1 MLSSY
6 PPIQLKSNRITA
18 ALVVLVMIA
27 APVFILS
34 TVNTATTREQRR
46 VKKLQW
52 LLPYRTNVALLKSPK
67 TFLFGA
73 FDNNTQEG
81 FKSIM
86 SLEDSLKTALP
97 IIHIYTAWGSKPEEE
112 FPTMQVHSILEMG
125 SIPLITWEP
134 WLTDFDPVKY
144 PQLRKL
150 EDRDKGGMAEI
161 AQGKYDFYITQ
172 WAQDA
177 RKVSYPMFVRVGHEM
192 NDPKRF
198 PWGLQNNSPKDFIAA
213 WKHIREVF
221 KKQGANNIIWVWS
234 PHPSYGYV
242 NLFYPG
248 DSLVDYVGVSALNYG
263 TIAPWSKWWT
273 FKDIFGNYYKDL
285 ARYKKPIMITEF
297 GCLST
302 GGSRSKWF
310 YDAMDS
316 IPQKYPAIKSVV
328 FFHYSEDKSISPQAI
343 DWSFKN
349 DPITTKV
356 ITREVQK
363 LNK

>member
-1 MLSSY
+1 M
-6 PPIQLKSNRITA
+6 
-18 ALVVLVMIA
+18 
-27 APVFILS
+27 
-34 TVNTATTREQRR
+34 
-46 VKKLQW
+46 
-52 LLPYRTNVALLKSPK
+52 
-67 TFLFGA
+67 
-73 FDNNTQEG
+73 
-81 FKSIM
+81 
-86 SLEDSLKTALP
+86 
-97 IIHIYTAWGSKPEEE
+97 
-112 FPTMQVHSILEMG
+112 
-125 SIPLITWEP
+125 
-134 WLTDFDPVKY
+134 
-144 PQLRKL
+144 
-150 EDRDKGGMAEI
+150 
-161 AQGKYDFYITQ
+161 
-172 WAQDA
+172 
-177 RKVSYPMFVRVGHEM
+177 
-192 NDPKRF
+192 
-198 PWGLQNNSPKDFIAA
+198 
-213 WKHIREVF
+213 
-221 KKQGANNIIWVWS
+221 
-234 PHPSYGYV
+234 